1 MLPVE
6 GFGVRVFPIHVPCE
20 GAQHGARGG
29 CGTLRKA
36 ESIEIFST
44 SPYLSVP
51 FGAPDRRLRHPPV
64 LPVPLGA
71 KHVDML
77 LPAFYSR

>member
-51 FGAPDRRLRHPPV
+51 FGAPDRRLRHPLV

-71 KHVDML
+71 KHVDMF